1 MHSSTQ
7 RSGRGRR
14 PAAEVRAAAVDA
26 AGRLLFAEGIRA
38 ITFERIA
45 KEAGVSKTTLYKWWP
60 SPGALAAEA
69 YFARSQPLLEF
80 PDTGDL
86 HADLVTQ
93 VTSFAELIAEGGSV
107 IPQLIGSAQTDPDLA
122 EAWTRTYALPRRDL
136 ARERLLKAQ
145 RAGQLGAD
153 ADIDIVIDQIWG
165 AFYHRLLVL
174 RTPIRDLDI
183 ERLVT
188 AAIRGA
194 G

>member
-1 MHSSTQ
+1 M
-7 RSGRGRR
+7 
-14 PAAEVRAAAVDA
+14 
-26 AGRLLFAEGIRA
+26 
-38 ITFERIA
+38 
-45 KEAGVSKTTLYKWWP
+45 SKTTLYKWWV

-69 YFARSQPLLEF
+69 YVARSEPLLKF

-86 HADLVTQ
+86 HADLVAQ
-93 VTSFAELIAEGGSV
+93 VTAFAELLTQGGAGGV
-107 IPQLIGSAQTDPDLA
+107 IPQLIGSAQTDPALA

-136 ARERLLKAQ
+136 ARERLRAAQ
-145 RAGQLGAD
+145 HVGQLSEH

-174 RTPIRDLDI
+174 RTSILDLDI

-188 AAIRGA
+188 TAIRGA